1 MRFKINWGRFLAK
14 DVGVHLDLSRRFN
27 TGARVGAIVALT
39 DCDPDCVGEG
49 SFNKWIYF
57 SFPMENWTPEATTR
71 AKSAYSWSPLTKD
84 AAQKVTGTGE
94 LYFLMTDAKDEV
106 DILRKKPWSVKKILS
121 GFGTSSKKKI

>member
-1 MRFKINWGRFLAK
+1 
-14 DVGVHLDLSRRFN
+14 
-27 TGARVGAIVALT
+27 
-39 DCDPDCVGEG
+39 
-49 SFNKWIYF
+49 
-57 SFPMENWTPEATTR
+57 MENWTPEANTR

-121 GFGTSSKKKI
+121 GFGTSPKKKI